1 MAVKSVLAF
10 AVAVGLCVWS
20 ALVYHHRRSTGSA
33 LLLLATLC
41 FIVVALT
48 HVFEA
53 LGILS
58 GLGWGRPG
66 SLGHYVDLAAAILG
80 LTLLALG
87 VGVVIVRRS
96 L

>member
-10 AVAVGLCVWS
+10 AAAVGLFVGS

-41 FIVVALT
+41 FIVAALT

-58 GLGWGRPG
+58 GFGWGRPDT
-66 SLGHYVDLAAAILG
+66 LGHYIDLTAAMLG
-80 LTLLALG
+80 LTLLAIGLG
-87 VGVVIVRRS
+87 LSVVRRS